1 MFYDALSTKR
11 EKLKG
16 SQAFPNHTND
26 IYLIMI
32 HIQYILSIIYIA
44 QITSSGSFDA
54 VVSAVTS
61 WFAKSEGHTN
71 GVASTNGSHERN
83 RTTADPE
90 KRGFMRPPADY
101 LRADSSAIESLGE
114 CWHKI

>member
-1 MFYDALSTKR
+1 MTF
-11 EKLKG
+11 
-16 SQAFPNHTND
+16 

-32 HIQYILSIIYIA
+32 FIYILHIINYIA
-44 QITSSGSFDA
+44 QMTSSGSFDA
-54 VVSAVTS
+54 AVSAVAS
-61 WFAKSEGHTN
+61 WFAKSEGHSN

-90 KRGFMRPPADY
+90 KRGFMRPPAEY